1 MTGGITGMLR
11 ICKKGRYGWIGLAGP
26 QFEVCVLRIPTGQ
39 RGVVLRD
46 RLVGIRSCCAW
57 RVGVQVI
64 LEDLEIDLLEPRLE
78 KARLPEPGQM
88 VGSIGVV
95 QILYRRVLLIG
106 IVRSE
111 NGRRR

>member
-1 MTGGITGMLR
+1 MTGGITGVLR
-11 ICKKGRYGWIGLAGP
+11 ICKKCRYGWIGLAGP
-26 QFEVCVLRIPTGQ
+26 QFEICILRIPTRQ

-46 RLVGIRSCCAW
+46 RLVGVRSCSTW

-88 VGSIGVV
+88 VDGVGVV
-95 QILYRRVLLIG
+95 QILHRRVLLN
-106 IVRSE
+106 S
-111 NGRRR
+111 